1 MNEVMDFNGWIGLVW
16 CPITHLTQWLG
27 ADTGQQAACQP
38 LGSQMRALVCLAS
51 PWFPWSERRSLCVFV
66 CVCEWVRLIVY
77 KMTETGFEAYTH
89 ITHVYKHVHV
99 FCFSCVHLRVCAC
112 TVLVWAY
119 PTDYFIW
126 PTVPTIWNMGSSAG
140 SLLWN
145 SRWHFLEGSAC
156 ALKQGSIFGQRLHW
170 IYCVPRWHE
179 CLLDQ
184 LINLL
189 FRMDSDHEKL
199 SKLQSCAV
207 FLTNLKQPHFT
218 EYFPKAIFV

>member
-1 MNEVMDFNGWIGLVW
+1 MVELGLYGVPSHIW
-16 CPITHLTQWLG
+16 HSDLVQTQANKLPASRWAAKWERLFAWHLHG
-27 ADTGQQAACQP
+27 FHGQK
-38 LGSQMRALVCLAS
+38 GG
-51 PWFPWSERRSLCVFV
+51 LCVYLCV
-66 CVCEWVRLIVY
+66 CVSEWVRLIVY
-77 KMTETGFEAYTH
+77 KMIETGFGAYIH

-170 IYCVPRWHE
+170 IYCVPHWHE

-207 FLTNLKQPHFT
+207 FLTNLKQPYFT